1 MSRRKFGNH
10 VRKCFCTLSMFFL
23 FCASAYAVPM
33 TVELSAST
41 PGIPT
46 SGMVILDFIDGD
58 GLTGST
64 ASVYNLA
71 FNPTTLTGS
80 VSQSSPGRYLFTDNG
95 LMSSLYFDLANV
107 YSGFSFTVDA
117 NMVDPGSLG
126 FPDSFV
132 FSLTD
137 STGIPLFSTADP
149 RGTNSL
155 LVMSAYGNE
164 VYAPDG
170 FNITITNDTA
180 PVPEPGT
187 ILLLATGLPALVFA
201 RKKFRAGIMML
212 FFALVLSVGGTPSY
226 AALMDVSSQVSIQRA
241 PLVFNR
247 ATSTFD
253 GLVTI
258 RNNGTNTL
266 KSPMFLVVAGIPD
279 TVSVNNATSISTDGF
294 PMLNL
299 PVATSGLAS
308 GQSITNFKIR
318 FHNPSNLKFT
328 AAFRVLSDSG
338 ELPPDPGEAGKSA
351 LNGVDTNNNGIRD
364 DVEIYIAANFGESQK
379 KREGLNQLAISVQ
392 QGLVATTVQ
401 QSMLAANNFT
411 RSMECLSYINPDD
424 ESWKS
429 VQAIAVN
436 TQARVE
442 AWMQYQMRISGKIF
456 PSRSIREWKSSCN
469 FNPDSLSN

>member
-1 MSRRKFGNH
+1 MSRRKIGNH
-10 VRKCFCTLSMFFL
+10 VWKCFCTLSMFFL
-23 FCASAYAVPM
+23 FCASAYAVPL

-41 PGIPT
+41 LGIPT

-58 GLTGST
+58 GLTGSR

-71 FNPTTLTGS
+71 SSPSNLSGS
-80 VSQSSPGRYLFTDNG
+80 VSQTAPGRYLFTDNDFI
-95 LMSSLYFDLANV
+95 SSLYFDIANV

-117 NMVDPGSLG
+117 NMVDPGSVG

-137 STGIPLFSTADP
+137 VNGIPLFATSDP

-155 LVMSAYGNE
+155 LVLSTYGNE

-170 FNITITNDTA
+170 FNITIANDSN

-187 ILLLATGLPALVFA
+187 ILLLVAGLPVLVFT
-201 RKKFRAGIMML
+201 RKRFRAGIMIL
-212 FFALVLSVGGTPSY
+212 FFALLLSFIGTPAY
-226 AALMDVSSQVSIQRA
+226 AALMDVTSQVSVQRA

-299 PVATSGLAS
+299 PVTASGLAS
-308 GQSITNFKIR
+308 SQSISNFRIK
-318 FHNPSNLKFT
+318 FHNPNNLKFT
-328 AAFRVLSDSG
+328 AVFRVLSDSG
-338 ELPPDPGEAGKSA
+338 ELPPDPGEAGKST

-364 DVEIYIAANFGESQK
+364 DIEIYIAVNFGSSQK
-379 KREGLNQLAISVQ
+379 SKEGLNQLATTLQ
-392 QGLVATTVQ
+392 QGIVATSEQGSV
-401 QSMLAANNFT
+401 LAANNF
-411 RSMECLSYINPDD
+411 SKAMECLKYVSPNSQ
-424 ESWKS
+424 SWKS
-429 VQAIAVN
+429 VQSMSVN
-436 TQARVE
+436 TPERFS
-442 AWMQYQMRISGKIF
+442 AWLAHEKRLSGKIF
-456 PSRSIREWKSSCN
+456 PARPMSEWKNSCN
-469 FNPDSLSN
+469 FNPDNLGN